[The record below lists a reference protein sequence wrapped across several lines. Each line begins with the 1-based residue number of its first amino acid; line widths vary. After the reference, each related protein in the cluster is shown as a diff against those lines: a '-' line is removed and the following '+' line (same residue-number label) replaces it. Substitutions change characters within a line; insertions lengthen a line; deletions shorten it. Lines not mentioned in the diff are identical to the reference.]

1 MAVNGHARRLDA
13 VAARLTPDPDQPMT
27 IERVTQAISEL
38 EADPE
43 RTHILGMPIERL
55 NALVVAEIERLE
67 ALPGNTDGR

>member
-1 MAVNGHARRLDA
+1 MNGHARRLDA

-43 RTHILGMPIERL
+43 RTHILGMPIERWMS
-55 NALVVAEIERLE
+55 LVEAETIRLE
-67 ALPGNTDGR
+67 KLLGER